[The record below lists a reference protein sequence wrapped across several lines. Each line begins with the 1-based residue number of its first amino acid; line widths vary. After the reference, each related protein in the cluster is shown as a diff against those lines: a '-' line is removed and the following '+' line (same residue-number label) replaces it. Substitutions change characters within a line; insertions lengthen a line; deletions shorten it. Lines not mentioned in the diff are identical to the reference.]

1 MEYIFECYPLTAALL
16 CLQISGTR
24 HRIEG
29 EMGSGEV
36 VKVELNDEVTVEGY
50 YQFGL

>member
-1 MEYIFECYPLTAALL
+1 MEYIWECCPLALL
-16 CLQISGTR
+16 PCLQISGTR

-29 EMGSGEV
+29 QMGSGEA
-36 VKVELNDEVTVEGY
+36 VKAELNDEVTVEGY